1 MSLDN
6 KQVKEIAYLARLSV
20 DDSQLEQSTEELNN
34 ILNLMEELGEIETGD
49 IEPMAHPLHMSQRLR
64 DDEVS
69 EGDLSKEFQKICLEG
84 TRKQI
89 NRVSYEIV
97 KLKVEKNFSHFLNKI
112 F

>member
-34 ILNLMEELGEIETGD
+34 ILNLMKELGAIETGD

-69 EGDLSKEFQKICLEG
+69 EGDLSKEFQ
-84 TRKQI
+84 
-89 NRVSYEIV
+89 EIAP
-97 KLKVEKNFSHFLNKI
+97 KTGKNHFLVPTVI
-112 F
+112 E

>member
-20 DDSQLEQSTEELNN
+20 DNSQLEKSTKELNN

-69 EGDLSKEFQKICLEG
+69 EGDLSKEFQEIAPKIG
-84 TRKQI
+84 K
-89 NRVSYEIV
+89 
-97 KLKVEKNFSHFLNKI
+97 SHFLVPTVI
-112 F
+112 E

>member
-1 MSLDN
+1 MLLDN
-6 KQVKEIAYLARLSV
+6 KQVKEIAYLARLSI

-69 EGDLSKEFQKICLEG
+69 EGDLSKEFQ
-84 TRKQI
+84 
-89 NRVSYEIV
+89 EIAP
-97 KLKVEKNFSHFLNKI
+97 KTGKSHFLVPTVI
-112 F
+112 E

>member
-6 KQVKEIAYLARLSV
+6 KQVKEIAYLAKLSV

-64 DDEVS
+64 EDEVS
-69 EGDLSKEFQKICLEG
+69 EGDLSKEFQEIAPKIG
-84 TRKQI
+84 KG
-89 NRVSYEIV
+89 
-97 KLKVEKNFSHFLNKI
+97 HFLVPTVI
-112 F
+112 E

>member
-34 ILNLMEELGEIETGD
+34 ILNLMEELGAIETGD

-69 EGDLSKEFQKICLEG
+69 EGDLSKEFQ
-84 TRKQI
+84 
-89 NRVSYEIV
+89 EIAP
-97 KLKVEKNFSHFLNKI
+97 KTGKSHFLVPTVI
-112 F
+112 E

>member
-20 DDSQLEQSTEELNN
+20 DDSQLEQNTEELNN

-69 EGDLSKEFQKICLEG
+69 EGDLSKEFQ
-84 TRKQI
+84 
-89 NRVSYEIV
+89 EIAP
-97 KLKVEKNFSHFLNKI
+97 KTGKSHYLVPTVI
-112 F
+112 E

>member
-49 IEPMAHPLHMSQRLR
+49 TEPMAHPLHMSQRLR

-69 EGDLSKEFQKICLEG
+69 EGDLSKEFQ
-84 TRKQI
+84 
-89 NRVSYEIV
+89 EIAP
-97 KLKVEKNFSHFLNKI
+97 KTGKSHFLVPTVI
-112 F
+112 E

>member
-20 DDSQLEQSTEELNN
+20 DDSQLEKSTEELNN

-69 EGDLSKEFQKICLEG
+69 EGDLSKEFQ
-84 TRKQI
+84 
-89 NRVSYEIV
+89 EIAP
-97 KLKVEKNFSHFLNKI
+97 KTGKSHFLVPTVI
-112 F
+112 E

>member
-20 DDSQLEQSTEELNN
+20 DESQLEQSTEELNN

-69 EGDLSKEFQKICLEG
+69 EGDLSKEFQ
-84 TRKQI
+84 
-89 NRVSYEIV
+89 EIAP
-97 KLKVEKNFSHFLNKI
+97 KTGKNHFLVPTVI
-112 F
+112 E

>member
-1 MSLDN
+1 MPLDN

-20 DDSQLEQSTEELNN
+20 NDSQLEQSTEELNN

-69 EGDLSKEFQKICLEG
+69 EGDLSKEFQ
-84 TRKQI
+84 
-89 NRVSYEIV
+89 EIAP
-97 KLKVEKNFSHFLNKI
+97 KTGKSHFLVPTVI
-112 F
+112 E

>member
-34 ILNLMEELGEIETGD
+34 ILNLMEELDEIEVGD

-69 EGDLSKEFQKICLEG
+69 EKDLSKEFQ
-84 TRKQI
+84 
-89 NRVSYEIV
+89 EIAP
-97 KLKVEKNFSHFLNKI
+97 KTGKSHFLVPKVI
-112 F
+112 E

>member
-64 DDEVS
+64 EDEVS
-69 EGDLSKEFQKICLEG
+69 EGDLSKEFQEIAPQTGK
-84 TRKQI
+84 
-89 NRVSYEIV
+89 SY
-97 KLKVEKNFSHFLNKI
+97 FLVPTVI
-112 F
+112 E

>member
-20 DDSQLEQSTEELNN
+20 VDSQLEQSTEELNN

-69 EGDLSKEFQKICLEG
+69 EGDLSKEFQ
-84 TRKQI
+84 
-89 NRVSYEIV
+89 EIAP
-97 KLKVEKNFSHFLNKI
+97 KTGKSHFLVPTVI
-112 F
+112 E

>member
-34 ILNLMEELGEIETGD
+34 ILNLMEELGEIETGG

-69 EGDLSKEFQKICLEG
+69 EGDLSKEFQ
-84 TRKQI
+84 
-89 NRVSYEIV
+89 EIAP
-97 KLKVEKNFSHFLNKI
+97 KTGKNHFLVPTVI
-112 F
+112 E